1 MRNELV
7 SLYELAL
14 RHDAIVQRLE
24 NGYYAR
30 GICSMRIPEKDKLSI
45 TLPTQSKFP
54 ELFKTLTKE
63 RHLKSTNP
71 TLTRAQEVYIKNIK
85 AANLEKS
92 KKLTAAKEEAKLNT
106 TEVNKIDVNGSSL
119 SALMQHCKDI
129 NSATLL
135 LVKEETQLLEKI
147 ATMESLKT
155 KANGKTLDKMLLER
169 NDLRKELQEI
179 VKVNKEKMSQIER
192 QKRQLEKG
200 QTKFARMPNERE

>member
-1 MRNELV
+1 ME
-7 SLYELAL
+7 E
-14 RHDAIVQRLE
+14 
-24 NGYYAR
+24 
-30 GICSMRIPEKDKLSI
+30 C
-45 TLPTQSKFP
+45 QS
-54 ELFKTLTKE
+54 E
-63 RHLKSTNP
+63 RQS
-71 TLTRAQEVYIKNIK
+71 RK
-85 AANLEKS
+85 AALESSSSASSEPAKAAAEAE
-92 KKLTAAKEEAKLNT
+92 AAKEEAKLNT